1 MFSVGVMVRARIV
14 AVGMPPVGRLSVAP
28 LREQAVNGVAGLGI
42 DQTRMRRTG
51 GIKRQ
56 D

>member
-1 MFSVGVMVRARIV
+1 MVRVGVMFRARTV
-14 AVGMPPVGRLSVAP
+14 AVGMPPVGRLSAAP

-42 DQTRMRRTG
+42 DETGMRRTG
-51 GIKRQ
+51 HIERQ